1 MLFKIQPVLEDSLT
15 QWMNT
20 PGTSAPITAAQG
32 TSTANTPITTPATAT
47 NADKWQN
54 ANIIAQTSSSALNA
68 FSSLTSARQQSS
80 NLNANAQLLDQQAN
94 QAILNAGQQ
103 SALIRRRG
111 AQFQGDQDARIAA
124 SGTGFGGTNALLRR
138 QTALNIQEDANAV
151 ANEGI
156 LQSDALKNEAGA
168 MRQQSKAARPGLLG
182 YLGQVHQWR
191 QRFSGRSMARRHNLL
206 SPPFQENDFKQLN
219 KSAQ

>member
-1 MLFKIQPVLEDSLT
+1 MDSVNWQTVGDSFK
-15 QWMNT
+15 N
-20 PGTSAPITAAQG
+20 
-32 TSTANTPITTPATAT
+32 
-47 NADKWQN
+47 NAVP
-54 ANIIAQTSSSALNA
+54 IAQTSSSALNA
-68 FSSLTSARQQSS
+68 FSSLSSTRQQSS
-80 NLNANAQLLDQQAN
+80 NLNTNAQLLDQQAN
-94 QAILNAGQQ
+94 QAVLNAGQQ

-156 LQSDALKNEAGA
+156 LQSDALNNQASA

-182 YLGQVHQWR
+182 YLGAGTSVAST
-191 QRFSGRSMARRHNLL
+191 FLGRSTGRRHSNLFRPIEHA
-206 SPPFQENDFKQLN
+206 SQSQTKKICPVN
-219 KSAQ
+219 SAQRTFLLKPKQEERP

>member
-47 NADKWQN
+47 NADKWHN

-182 YLGQVHQWR
+182 YLGAGTSVAST
-191 QRFSGRSMARRHNLL
+191 FLGA
-206 SPPFQENDFKQLN
+206 KYG
-219 KSAQ
+219 KKT

>member
-138 QTALNIQEDANAV
+138 QTALNIQGGCER
-151 ANEGI
+151 G
-156 LQSDALKNEAGA
+156 S
-168 MRQQSKAARPGLLG
+168 
-182 YLGQVHQWR
+182 
-191 QRFSGRSMARRHNLL
+191 
-206 SPPFQENDFKQLN
+206 
-219 KSAQ
+219 

>member
-1 MLFKIQPVLEDSLT
+1 MDSVNWQTVGDSFK
-15 QWMNT
+15 N
-20 PGTSAPITAAQG
+20 
-32 TSTANTPITTPATAT
+32 
-47 NADKWQN
+47 NAVP
-54 ANIIAQTSSSALNA
+54 IAQTSSSALNA
-68 FSSLTSARQQSS
+68 FSSLSSARQQSN
-80 NLNANAQLLDQQAN
+80 NLNTNAQLLDQQAN

-103 SALIRRRG
+103 SALISRRG

-156 LQSDALKNEAGA
+156 LQSDALRNEAGA

-182 YLGQVHQWR
+182 YLGAGTSVAST
-191 QRFSGRSMARRHNLL
+191 FLGA
-206 SPPFQENDFKQLN
+206 KYG
-219 KSAQ
+219 KKT

>member
-182 YLGQVHQWR
+182 FLGA
-191 QRFSGRSMARRHNLL
+191 G
-206 SPPFQENDFKQLN
+206 
-219 KSAQ
+219 AQIGSTFLGAKYGQK

>member
-15 QWMNT
+15 QWMNN
-20 PGTSAPITAAQG
+20 PGTPAPITAAQG

-68 FSSLTSARQQSS
+68 FSSLSSARQQSS

-156 LQSDALKNEAGA
+156 LQSDALKNQASA
-168 MRQQSKAARPGLLG
+168 TRSQAKAARPGLLG
-182 YLGQVHQWR
+182 YLGA
-191 QRFSGRSMARRHNLL
+191 G
-206 SPPFQENDFKQLN
+206 
-219 KSAQ
+219 AQIGSTFLGAKYGQK

>member
-1 MLFKIQPVLEDSLT
+1 MLFKIQPVFEDGLT
-15 QWMNT
+15 QWMNSS
-20 PGTSAPITAAQG
+20 GTAAPITAAQG

-47 NADKWQN
+47 PTNADNWQN
-54 ANIIAQTSSSALNA
+54 ASIIAQTSSSALNA
-68 FSSLTSARQQSS
+68 FSSLSSARQQSN
-80 NLNANAQLLDQQAN
+80 NLNTNAQLLDQQAN
-94 QAILNAGQQ
+94 QAVLNAGQQ

-156 LQSDALKNEAGA
+156 LQSDALNNQASA

-182 YLGQVHQWR
+182 YLGAGTSVAST
-191 QRFSGRSMARRHNLL
+191 FLGA
-206 SPPFQENDFKQLN
+206 KYG
-219 KSAQ
+219 KKT

>member
-111 AQFQGDQDARIAA
+111 AQYQGDQDARIAA

-156 LQSDALKNEAGA
+156 LQSDALNNQASA

-182 YLGQVHQWR
+182 YLGASTSVAST
-191 QRFSGRSMARRHNLL
+191 FLGA
-206 SPPFQENDFKQLN
+206 KYG
-219 KSAQ
+219 KKT

>member
-1 MLFKIQPVLEDSLT
+1 MAPRRFRMAVCPFHEKDTGPAQRFTLPRFKWGPRQFDHFLSGDDVVIVSFK
-15 QWMNT
+15 N
-20 PGTSAPITAAQG
+20 
-32 TSTANTPITTPATAT
+32 
-47 NADKWQN
+47 NAVP
-54 ANIIAQTSSSALNA
+54 IAQTSSSALNA
-68 FSSLTSARQQSS
+68 FSSLSSARQQSN
-80 NLNANAQLLDQQAN
+80 NLNTNAQLLDQQAN

-156 LQSDALKNEAGA
+156 LQSDALKNQASA
-168 MRQQSKAARPGLLG
+168 TRSQAKAARPGLLG
-182 YLGQVHQWR
+182 YLGAGTSVAST
-191 QRFSGRSMARRHNLL
+191 FLGA
-206 SPPFQENDFKQLN
+206 KYG
-219 KSAQ
+219 KKT

>member
-111 AQFQGDQDARIAA
+111 AQFQGDQMRVLLQVVPALVARMRCCAGRPRLT
-124 SGTGFGGTNALLRR
+124 SRR
-138 QTALNIQEDANAV
+138 
-151 ANEGI
+151 
-156 LQSDALKNEAGA
+156 
-168 MRQQSKAARPGLLG
+168 MRTR
-182 YLGQVHQWR
+182 
-191 QRFSGRSMARRHNLL
+191 
-206 SPPFQENDFKQLN
+206 
-219 KSAQ
+219 